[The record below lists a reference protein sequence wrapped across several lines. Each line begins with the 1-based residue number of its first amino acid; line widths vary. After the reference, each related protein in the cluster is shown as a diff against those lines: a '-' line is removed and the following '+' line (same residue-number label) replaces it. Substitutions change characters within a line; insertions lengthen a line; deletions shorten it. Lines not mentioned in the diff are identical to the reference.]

1 MWRRVTRDLRK
12 KGIKNSQSLYD
23 VLVRARQQLKN
34 TQLLTKRFHHVSL
47 PLIPPAPTGDNGKG
61 MKPSISIKES
71 EEPATKVVVLADS
84 DQEGQDVDFEPPAST
99 IKSSTEALRLV
110 DDLKEF
116 ASTTLQDEVLVSK

>member
-1 MWRRVTRDLRK
+1 
-12 KGIKNSQSLYD
+12 
-23 VLVRARQQLKN
+23 
-34 TQLLTKRFHHVSL
+34 
-47 PLIPPAPTGDNGKG
+47 

-110 DDLKEF
+110 DDLKAMKGILF
-116 ASTTLQDEVLVSK
+116 YNVARWNPRIKI